1 LGKGRGVR
9 VESQN
14 RFRRGSGPPRSIGF
28 IGTTEVM
35 PCYKVVED
43 WLYSEY
49 FRSPKSPTKIVSLI
63 VSLIVRLKPYARSRK
78 AREGLFIS
86 LWGRN

>member
-1 LGKGRGVR
+1 
-9 VESQN
+9 
-14 RFRRGSGPPRSIGF
+14 
-28 IGTTEVM
+28 M